1 MTLLLLIRHGEND
14 YRRRSLLPG
23 QLPGIHLN
31 EAGKAQAR
39 RLAWTLSEVPLKA
52 IYSSPLERALETAE
66 PIARLHNLTVEKV
79 EALADVNVGD
89 WAGRSWKRLRHTRLW
104 PKILYSPAEVRFPNG
119 ESFIEVQERVIGALD
134 SLLARHEEKDVIAA
148 VFHADPIKLALAH
161 FLGLPLNAFQRL
173 NVDTASISAV
183 WVGKEMTRVL
193 FINRLPGEPLRLMG

>member
-31 EAGKAQAR
+31 EIGKAQAR
-39 RLAWTLSEVPLKA
+39 QLAWTLSEVPLKA

-66 PIARLHNLTVEKV
+66 PIARLHNLTIEKV

-89 WAGRSWKRLRHTRLW
+89 WAGRSWKRLRRTRLW
-104 PKILYSPAEVRFPNG
+104 PKIIHAPAEVRFPNG
-119 ESFIEVQERVIGALD
+119 ESFLEVQARVIGALEQFPTQHD
-134 SLLARHEEKDVIAA
+134 EKDIIAVI
-148 VFHADPIKLALAH
+148 FHADPIKLALAH